1 MATKK
6 AGATAKKTTTKV
18 KSTAAKPSTTTTKVT
33 TVKATDASAPK
44 PAARVRRRPDNLLVA
59 ALVAEFIG
67 TFLLTIAIMGLQGNP
82 FYVAFAI
89 AGIVLM
95 VGMISGAHLNP
106 AITVGAWV
114 TRKINSV
121 RALTYVVAQ
130 VLGAGLA
137 FTTLKMFLE
146 AAPQQATESSAMLGQ
161 SAPQLFKVATLTDKN
176 QWAVFFIELIA
187 AAIFTFGVAAIVRGN
202 QGRLTSAFTVGL
214 SLLVAG
220 VFGIITG
227 GYVLANSVFNPAAA
241 VALQAV
247 DWGNFNMLTFAAYMI
262 APLVGGVIGFGL
274 RDVLTANSKK
284 EA

>member
-6 AGATAKKTTTKV
+6 AGATAKKTTV
-18 KSTAAKPSTTTTKVT
+18 KSSAAKPSTTKVT
-33 TVKATDASAPK
+33 TVKATETTAPRVSA
-44 PAARVRRRPDNLLVA
+44 RSRRPDGVLVA
-59 ALVAEFIG
+59 ALVAEFVG

-95 VGMISGAHLNP
+95 VGMVSGAHLNP

-114 TRKINSV
+114 TRKINSA
-121 RALTYVVAQ
+121 RALGYVVAQ

-137 FTTLKMFLE
+137 FTVLKMFIE
-146 AAPQQATESSAMLGQ
+146 AAPKQAEAANALGQ
-161 SAPQLFKVATLTDKN
+161 SAAPQLFKVAALTDSN
-176 QWAVFFIELIA
+176 QWTVFFIELIA
-187 AAIFTFGVAAIVRGN
+187 ATIFAFGVSAAFQVGRE
-202 QGRLTSAFTVGL
+202 RLTAAFTVGL

-227 GYVLANSVFNPAAA
+227 GYVMANSVFNPAAA

-247 DWGNFNMLTFAAYMI
+247 DWGSFNALTFAVYMI
-262 APLVGGVIGFGL
+262 APLVGGVLGFGL
-274 RDVLTANSKK
+274 RDLLSANSKK

>member
-18 KSTAAKPSTTTTKVT
+18 KSTAAKPSTTTKVT
-33 TVKATDASAPK
+33 TVKATDADAPK
-44 PAARVRRRPDNLLVA
+44 LVARKLRRPDNFLVA
-59 ALVAEFIG
+59 ALVAEFVG

-121 RALTYVVAQ
+121 RALGYVVAQ

-146 AAPQQATESSAMLGQ
+146 AAPQQAESSAMLGQ
-161 SAPQLFKVATLTDKN
+161 SAPQLFKVAALTDKN

-187 AAIFTFGVAAIVRGN
+187 AAIFTFGVAAIARGN

-247 DWGNFNMLTFAAYMI
+247 DWGNFNLLTFAAYMI